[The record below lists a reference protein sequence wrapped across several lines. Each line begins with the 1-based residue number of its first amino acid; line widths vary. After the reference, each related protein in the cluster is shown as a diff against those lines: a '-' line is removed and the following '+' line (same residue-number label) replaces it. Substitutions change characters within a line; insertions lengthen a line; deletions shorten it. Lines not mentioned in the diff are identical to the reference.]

1 MNKLLGLSLSMVLLS
16 GCATVDSTEPQRSEQ
31 QYRDTVVVNAEPGFS
46 LYKGQTIC
54 PHPLLE
60 DAMRNPQRSDLQAY
74 DTFYQAVINKLRG
87 LGLNYQ
93 NNADDNCDYWMAF
106 ALPTSNILS
115 DEQLMSLFGISP
127 GLTDNS
133 DEHFQKATLMMSLY
147 SSQLKANQ
155 WQLSLQAFAKVGSD
169 AQGRRNME
177 ISREGINYVV
187 NRIFSY
193 LNVN

>member
-1 MNKLLGLSLSMVLLS
+1 MNKGLWFSVIVAFLSA
-16 GCATVDSTEPQRSEQ
+16 CTTVDSSEPQRSEQ

-74 DTFYQAVINKLRG
+74 DTFYQAVVNKFKA
-87 LGLNYQ
+87 LGLDYQ
-93 NNADDNCDYWMAF
+93 NSAEASCNYWMAF

-115 DEQLMSLFGISP
+115 DEQLMSLFGVSP
-127 GLTDNS
+127 GLADNS

-147 SSQLKANQ
+147 SSQSKVNQ
-155 WQLSLQAFAKVGSD
+155 WQVSLQAFAKVAND
-169 AQGRRNME
+169 AQGRRNLE

-187 NRIFSY
+187 NRVFSY

>member
-1 MNKLLGLSLSMVLLS
+1 MNKILWLSLSVVLLN
-16 GCATVDSTEPQRSEQ
+16 GCATVDNLEPQRNEQ
-31 QYRDTVVVNAEPGFS
+31 QYRDTVVVNADPGFS
-46 LYKGQTIC
+46 LNKGQTIC

-60 DAMRNPQRSDLQAY
+60 DAMRNPQRSDLRAY
-74 DTFYQAVINKLRG
+74 DTFYQAMVNKFKY

-93 NNADDNCDYWMAF
+93 TDVDANCDYWMAF

-115 DEQLMSLFGISP
+115 DKQLVSLFGISP
-127 GLTDNS
+127 GLTDSS

-147 SSQLKANQ
+147 SSQSKAAQ
-155 WQLSLQAFAKVGSD
+155 WQMSLQAFAKVDSD

-177 ISREGINYVV
+177 ISREGLNYVV
-187 NRIFSY
+187 NRVFSY